1 MKKILT
7 FMFAVALLAS
17 CQQEENETTPIDNN
31 SRITIAPIITRAT
44 EVNFED
50 TDQIGVTVTQSNDFV
65 YASNK
70 LMTFNNGVF
79 TGDLLWYPEGNDESQ
94 IVAYYPYNAAGTPTS
109 FTVKSNQADQATGY
123 GASDLIAAS
132 KSGVLPS
139 TNAIVM
145 NFKHILTKLVINVEN
160 DTQSN
165 ISSVVLKGSVP
176 TATLD
181 LAALSVT
188 ADGNATATDIT
199 AQVVKANET
208 YRAIVIP
215 QTVAFTLEV
224 TTADGKTLS
233 QRLTSTTL
241 AQGGQYSVNVRVL
254 PDDII
259 VTLSGEIDNWT
270 DEGEIGADNEVPFEE
285 HLDANYFLYDGVK
298 YNTVTLTNGTTWMAE
313 PLIYLPK
320 GLTPSTDPTADSH
333 VWYPYQLIGEGAS
346 PANAASAE
354 ALTDETSIKKL
365 GYLYDM
371 YAAFGSKEITADN
384 CHDFEATQGIC
395 PKGWHIPTRNDLLDL
410 CGLSNK
416 AVGESGNKVN
426 TEALF
431 YDVTYGG
438 GKMTKFNEAKWNYV
452 LSGVRMQSNFTAT
465 GTYQLGRIYSGNV
478 SSEVLEQYDNQASL
492 TYIMSSTCYQS
503 SANNIQFFG
512 QMTTFNIGTYPEGR
526 VSLSYVG
533 IKSGMQL
540 RCVRD

>member
-44 EVNFED
+44 EVNFENA
-50 TDQIGVTVTQSNDFV
+50 DQIGVTVTQSNDFV

-70 LMTFNNGVF
+70 LMTFNDGVF

-109 FTVKSNQADQATGY
+109 FTVKANQTDQSTGY

-188 ADGNATATDIT
+188 ADESATTTDIT
-199 AQVVKANET
+199 AQVVTANKT

-224 TTADGKTLS
+224 ATADGKTLS

-259 VTLSGEIDNWT
+259 VSLSGEIDNWT

-285 HLDANYFLYDGVK
+285 HLDENYFVYDGVK
-298 YNTVTLTNGTTWMAE
+298 YNTVTLANGTTWMAE

-333 VWYPYQLIGEGAS
+333 VWYPYEITAEGATV
-346 PANAASAE
+346 AT
-354 ALTDETSIKKL
+354 TDEKAIKEL
-365 GYLYDM
+365 GYLYDLQ
-371 YAAFGSKEITADN
+371 AAFGGKEITEN
-384 CHDFEATQGIC
+384 NLSSFEGAQGIC
-395 PKGWHIPTRNDLLDL
+395 PKGWHIPTRLEYFNLVGKTTNDAD
-410 CGLSNK
+410 G
-416 AVGESGNKVN
+416 KVPADGDK
-426 TEALF
+426 ALF
-431 YDVTYGG
+431 YDAAYDGAKISSLNDAG
-438 GKMTKFNEAKWNYV
+438 FNYQF
-452 LSGVRMQSNFTAT
+452 SGVRMASNFTAT
-465 GTYQLGRIYSGNV
+465 PSYQKTLI
-478 SSEVLEQYDNQASL
+478 
-492 TYIMSSTCYQS
+492 SSTTSTKTEWYGKPS
-503 SANNIQFFG
+503 VNYYMTSTAYKAAYNASEELTNIQFFTL
-512 QMTTFNIGTYPEGR
+512 MSTFTLAKYPEGR
-526 VSLSYVG
+526 LSLSYVG